1 MPITVIPA
9 PPLRSQG
16 KTQAQYSSEFE
27 AFATALPL
35 MAADFNA
42 AATLAQLSTTTTS
55 SSSVLIGTG
64 AKTFTIAAGLGFVTG
79 MSLRI
84 ANSSANYMNADITS
98 YSSTT
103 LIVNVTSIA
112 GSGTLASWSISL
124 AAVGANTAGSV
135 AFTPAGNIAATNVQS
150 AIQELDTEKLSSAA
164 GAVTG
169 TNLEDITSA
178 ETVGTAYVIP
188 VVTKDVNGRVTS
200 MTSAQKITS
209 GTVIATTSGTSHD
222 YLSIPAGVKKI
233 TLMLAGVSTSGTA
246 NLMLQLGISTGI
258 EATGYLGSSSGI
270 LSNSGFS
277 SVASTAGFVFADTAA
292 AAAVRHGSI
301 ILSQLSAASNI
312 WVVQGIIGQSD
323 SLRTCYIGGSK
334 TLGGALDRIKLTTA
348 NGTDTFDAGSI
359 NILLE

>member
-16 KTQAQYSSEFE
+16 KTQSQYSSEFE

-35 MAADFNA
+35 MATDFNA
-42 AATLAQLSTTTTS
+42 AATLAQLTTTTTS

-64 AKTFTIAAGLGFVTG
+64 AKTFTVAAGLGFVTS
-79 MSLRI
+79 MTLRI
-84 ANSSANYMNADITS
+84 GNSSTNYMTADVTS

-103 LIVNVTSIA
+103 LNVNVTAIV
-112 GSGTLASWSISL
+112 GSGTFASWAISL
-124 AAVGANTAGSV
+124 AAVGANTAGTV

-169 TNLEDITSA
+169 TNLEDITSS
-178 ETVGTAYVIP
+178 ETVGSAYLIP

-222 YLSIPAGVKKI
+222 YLSIPAGVKRI
-233 TLMLAGVSTSGTA
+233 TLMLSGVSTSGTSPISI
-246 NLMLQLGISTGI
+246 QLGDSGGVEI
-258 EATGYLGSSSGI
+258 TGYLGSSSRSVGTATDNTSLSAGFTANFVSAAANVI
-270 LSNSGFS
+270 HGAMVITLLDSTTNTWVANGALALSNS
-277 SVASTAGFVFADTAA
+277 ASTAA
-292 AAAVRHGSI
+292 I
-301 ILSQLSAASNI
+301 IGTKALSA
-312 WVVQGIIGQSD
+312 
-323 SLRTCYIGGSK
+323 
-334 TLGGALDRIKLTTA
+334 ALDRIRLTTVA
-348 NGTDTFDAGSI
+348 GTDTFDAGSI